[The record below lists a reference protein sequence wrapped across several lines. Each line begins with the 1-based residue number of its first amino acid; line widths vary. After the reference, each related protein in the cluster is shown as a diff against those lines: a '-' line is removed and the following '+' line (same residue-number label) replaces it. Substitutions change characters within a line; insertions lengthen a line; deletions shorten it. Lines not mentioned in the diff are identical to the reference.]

1 MKYLTLEQNARNV
14 RDYRPIPLLIESQ
27 VLTQKSR
34 EGAINIMDGVKKS
47 KKPKYTPPLSANVF
61 AENLQHA
68 NYIKDNIKKNRRI
81 RGAYLTEYE
90 KLYDDLIGKKQ
101 REIEEAQLQ
110 RSGDL
115 YAEMVQ
121 AQEVYEAIRGVDTFM
136 IPNPR
141 RSQGQ
146 QVRRGRERNE
156 KKERNTMSEEDRD
169 ADEGYSAPEVEMIR
183 RINEL

>member
-1 MKYLTLEQNARNV
+1 MRYLSEEQNAKNV
-14 RDYRPIPLLIESQ
+14 RDYRPVPLLIEAQ
-27 VLTQKSR
+27 VFEQKPQ
-34 EGAINIMDGVKKS
+34 EGHINIMDGVKKS
-47 KKPKYTPPLSANVF
+47 KKPKYNPALSINMM
-61 AENLQHA
+61 AENLEYA
-68 NYIKDNIKKNRRI
+68 NIIKGNIKRNRQI

-90 KLYDDLIGKKQ
+90 KLYDNLIGKKQ

-115 YAEMVQ
+115 YANMVQ
-121 AQEVYEAIRGVDTFM
+121 DQEVYEAIRGVDTFM

-156 KKERNTMSEEDRD
+156 KKERKTMGEEDRD
-169 ADEGYSAPEVEMIR
+169 VGYG
-183 RINEL
+183 EL